1 MASTK
6 EDAVALTKE
15 DEEELMEVNEDVTDP
30 EGPEEERMSDA
41 ETEEQELPPV
51 DGKVRNARRTRK
63 GVPTV
68 IPLLRRRRVK
78 RERYLTCL
86 SGSRLALVDGKKDK
100 RSAGKA
106 IQPQKTLP
114 KTQKSTVEREAAEL
128 LGMPVLF
135 IGCRRT
141 NRNNVHL
148 SDLN

>member
-51 DGKVRNARRTRK
+51 DGKVRNARRTRR

-106 IQPQKTLP
+106 IQPQKTLS
-114 KTQKSTVEREAAEL
+114 KTQEKH
-128 LGMPVLF
+128 
-135 IGCRRT
+135 RRT
-141 NRNNVHL
+141 RSRGTFGDACAFHWM
-148 SDLN
+148 SWHESK